1 MKVVHILKRMET
13 IDNDIKELRKLEKSI
28 AKDKSFT
35 TPIYMTIEKQIN
47 IILDERN
54 KLLGLSILNPPANLV
69 AALEG
74 EEQETAPEPLHS
86 IHEPQKPAK
95 KTKPQP
101 EKKKAEPA
109 AAKPAAPA
117 KKPIIIP
124 DDDDIPMLTQDQIDA
139 KFSTLKAEH
148 KPEPKQ
154 EIKTDIKA
162 LKENKEIKEDII
174 EEKSDS
180 MDDTGIKLLD
190 VALEKGTLNR
200 KTLEKEKKVRFFREN
215 FPAD

>member
-1 MKVVHILKRMET
+1 MKVIHILKRVET
-13 IDNDIKELRKLEKSI
+13 IDNDIKELRKLERTI

-35 TPIYMTIEKQIN
+35 TPIYMTIEKQVN
-47 IILDERN
+47 ILLGERI
-54 KLLGLSILNPPANLV
+54 KLLDLKIANPPENMV

-74 EEQETAPEPLHS
+74 EEEEA
-86 IHEPQKPAK
+86 A
-95 KTKPQP
+95 PQP
-101 EKKKAEPA
+101 LQVNLEPKKPVKKGKSQPEKKKKAEPA
-109 AAKPAAPA
+109 AVKPAAPA
-117 KKPIIIP
+117 RKPIIIP

-148 KPEPKQ
+148 RPEPKA
-154 EIKTDIKA
+154 ELKTD
-162 LKENKEIKEDII
+162 NKPANESEEETLEKEDAL
-174 EEKSDS
+174 
-180 MDDTGIKLLD
+180 DDTGIKLLD

>member
-1 MKVVHILKRMET
+1 MKVVHILKRIET

-28 AKDKSFT
+28 ARDKSFT

-54 KLLGLSILNPPANLV
+54 KLLGLSILNPPANMV

-74 EEQETAPEPLHS
+74 EENEASPEPLHS
-86 IHEPQKPAK
+86 IHEQQKPVK
-95 KTKPQP
+95 KAKPQP
-101 EKKKAEPA
+101 EKKKAAPA
-109 AAKPAAPA
+109 AAKPAAPV
-117 KKPIIIP
+117 KKPIVIP

-139 KFSTLKAEH
+139 KFSSLKAEH
-148 KPEPKQ
+148 KPEPKH
-154 EIKTDIKA
+154 EVKTDIKA
-162 LKENKEIKEDII
+162 IKE
-174 EEKSDS
+174 EKEDKEDSDS

>member
-1 MKVVHILKRMET
+1 MKVVHILKRIET

-54 KLLGLSILNPPANLV
+54 KLLGLSILNPPANMV

-74 EEQETAPEPLHS
+74 EEDEPAPEPLQV
-86 IHEPQKPAK
+86 IHETKKPDK
-95 KTKPQP
+95 KAKPQP

-109 AAKPAAPA
+109 AEKKPAPVR
-117 KKPIIIP
+117 KPIIIP

-148 KPEPKQ
+148 KPEPKP
-154 EIKTDIKA
+154 EIKAEPKA
-162 LKENKEIKEDII
+162 AKENKAEP

-180 MDDTGIKLLD
+180 SDDTGIKLLD

-215 FPAD
+215 FPSD

>member
-1 MKVVHILKRMET
+1 MKVVHILKRIET

-28 AKDKSFT
+28 ARDKSFT

-47 IILDERN
+47 ILLDERN
-54 KLLGLSILNPPANLV
+54 KLLGLSISNPPANMV

-74 EEQETAPEPLHS
+74 EEDAAPEPLHA
-86 IHEPQKPAK
+86 IHEPQKPVK
-95 KTKPQP
+95 KGKSQP
-101 EKKKAEPA
+101 EKKKSAPA

-117 KKPIIIP
+117 KKQIIIP

-139 KFSTLKAEH
+139 KFSSLKAEQ
-148 KPEPKQ
+148 KPEPKH
-154 EIKTDIKA
+154 EAKTDIKA
-162 LKENKEIKEDII
+162 LKEEKEAAEDN
-174 EEKSDS
+174 SDS
-180 MDDTGIKLLD
+180 TDDTGIKLLD

>member
-1 MKVVHILKRMET
+1 MKVVHILKRIET

-28 AKDKSFT
+28 ARDKSFT

-47 IILDERN
+47 ILLDERN
-54 KLLGLSILNPPANLV
+54 KLLGLSISNPPANMV

-74 EEQETAPEPLHS
+74 EEDAVPEPLHA
-86 IHEPQKPAK
+86 IHEPQKPVK
-95 KTKPQP
+95 KGKSQP
-101 EKKKAEPA
+101 EKKKSAPA

-117 KKPIIIP
+117 KKQIIIP

-139 KFSTLKAEH
+139 KFSSLKAEQ
-148 KPEPKQ
+148 KPEPKH
-154 EIKTDIKA
+154 EAKTDIKA
-162 LKENKEIKEDII
+162 LKEEKEAAEDN
-174 EEKSDS
+174 SDS
-180 MDDTGIKLLD
+180 TDDTGIKLLD